1 MIRENKG
8 ITLIALTIT
17 IIVLIILASV
27 ATYSGISTI
36 KSSKLNKFKQELE
49 IMQSEVQVLYE
60 KYKDEET
67 IDVGKEISGSGK
79 EEQAE
84 IAFDGAEETNTSGYR
99 LFDAEEIEKLGIEGI
114 EREYLLD
121 IMNRKVISLE
131 PFEQDGK
138 AYYTL
143 NQMPGTDKNT
153 IDEGVVRDSVNFSVS
168 TTEASSGWE
177 ITVSNIEYSKYVG
190 KGKILYQKV
199 GNDNWTTVVDDFKG
213 EEYTFAVN
221 SEGQYNIKIIDA
233 AGVESEVYYVECVEP
248 IKPEAIVDLLET
260 SSPASSSGRYDIG
273 ENLTCEIKIS
283 NVGNVELKNIK
294 ITPLIT
300 RADGSIIIPGD
311 LDDEDL
317 QISEIGVGEFY
328 KLDFSHTISQT
339 DVLGGDFILSLVV
352 DCTTEDGMNLT
363 YKSTELLI
371 EITLPQ

>member
-131 PFEQDGK
+131 PFEQDGV

-143 NQMPGTDKNT
+143 NQISEKNT
-153 IDEGVVRDSVNFSVS
+153 IDEGIARDSVNFSVS

-213 EEYTFAVN
+213 EEYTFTVN
-221 SEGQYNIKIIDA
+221 SEGEYNIKIIDA
-233 AGVESEVYYVECVEP
+233 AGIESEVYYVECAET